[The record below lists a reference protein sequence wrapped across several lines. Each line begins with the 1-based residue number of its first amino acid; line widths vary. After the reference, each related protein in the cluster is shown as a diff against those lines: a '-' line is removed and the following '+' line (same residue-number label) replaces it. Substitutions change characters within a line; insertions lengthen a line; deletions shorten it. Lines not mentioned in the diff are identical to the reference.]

1 MKLCALLVALG
12 FSQVALAMAESAEVR
27 KVNYE
32 RRWFGRYELT
42 LEVVGADEH
51 FWGCRKLTIQ
61 GGYSFSRWKV
71 RVRAPSSPTWG
82 GHNVALARLETADVP
97 FFLLVVGEGLSP
109 IGECVFVSEGLTSY
123 YTGNGRFNVMTFYRN
138 S

>member
-12 FSQVALAMAESAEVR
+12 FSQVAFAMADSAEVR
-27 KVNYE
+27 KVKYE

-42 LEVVGADEH
+42 LEVVRADEH
-51 FWGCRKLTIQ
+51 LWGCRKLTIH
-61 GGYSFSRWKV
+61 GRYSFSRWKV
-71 RVRAPSSPTWG
+71 RVRAPSSPTWA

-109 IGECVFVSEGLTSY
+109 IGECVFVSDGLISY
-123 YTGNGRFNVMTFYRN
+123 YTDNGRFSVMSFYR
-138 S
+138 SS